1 MKKQISVCIFLSI
14 VLIALILAFIK
25 FNNGKEQEHA
35 QLTEDSTDSLEIS
48 QEYTQYMFYIL
59 EEDHHLV
66 VYETKSDNIYMET
79 GISTNDLPFEL
90 QKNLK
95 TGFFFETEQDL
106 YDFLESYSS

>member
-14 VLIALILAFIK
+14 VLITLILAFVK
-25 FNNGKEQEHA
+25 FNNGKEQEHT

-48 QEYTQYMFYIL
+48 QEYKQYMFYIL
-59 EEDHHLV
+59 EEDTHLV
-66 VYETKSDNIYMET
+66 VYETKSDSIYMET
-79 GISTNDLPFEL
+79 GISAKDLPLEL
-90 QKNLK
+90 QKDLK

>member
-25 FNNGKEQEHA
+25 FNNGKEQEHT
-35 QLTEDSTDSLEIS
+35 QLTEDATDSLQIS
-48 QEYTQYMFYIL
+48 QEYKQYMFYIV
-59 EEDHHLV
+59 EEDTHLV
-66 VYETKSDNIYMET
+66 VYETKNDSIYMET
-79 GISTNDLPFEL
+79 GISKKDLPLEL
-90 QKNLK
+90 QKELK